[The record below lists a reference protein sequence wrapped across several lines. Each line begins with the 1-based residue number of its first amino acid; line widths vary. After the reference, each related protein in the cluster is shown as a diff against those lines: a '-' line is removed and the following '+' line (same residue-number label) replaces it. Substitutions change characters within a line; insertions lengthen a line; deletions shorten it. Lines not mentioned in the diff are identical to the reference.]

1 MKRYVIPIIGLI
13 TLIISLTSYG
23 QSKEVINE
31 VKTTVVQEI
40 IINEEIN
47 DKSKENDL
55 LNNDDVK
62 EEYIQLS
69 P

>member
-31 VKTTVVQEI
+31 VKTQLEEDPTIVTDAIIELPNGDHVTIQKSIFEI
-40 IINEEIN
+40 
-47 DKSKENDL
+47 
-55 LNNDDVK
+55 
-62 EEYIQLS
+62 
-69 P
+69 